1 MSKVEAKT
9 NKFGINFLSGIGAQ
23 LFVVFCNFF
32 SVPFLLDR
40 FGVEAYGLVAFY
52 ATLQIIFSILDGGV
66 SPLLIRQTSASLG
79 RGPRI
84 IKDYS
89 ALLQISGLFFL
100 ITSLFGFIIVF
111 LGAGFIS
118 TSWLTFEVI
127 DTKEVVFVIQIMAFV
142 IALRWFSGFY
152 RAIFVGNQNIHIL
165 SFINIFIAV
174 LRFLIVLL
182 FLRLINGTVLDFF
195 KYQLFCSLIELIL
208 LYFVSKRVNFNP
220 KVKTTST
227 EKITVLKSHYQ
238 FALYAA
244 AGSII
249 WIVLTQTDKLIV
261 SKIFD
266 LSIFS
271 TFSLGALGASVFF
284 FLTSPLSNAVI
295 PRLTE
300 IHMTG
305 KEEEFLEFYE
315 TCLTLCTL
323 FLFPLVIIVYI
334 FSFDL
339 MFLWTNNLQVSEI
352 SHNTLSFY
360 SLGNGLAVI
369 GSFAYFLQSARG
381 TLRLHFYGSMG
392 FLIFFIPTLFVLLNK
407 IGIDGAGMAWMFVN
421 AIAFIF
427 WCGYLHHVYLKNF
440 FAKWLVRVFSP
451 TVIFSFC
458 LSYVQYLTYN
468 FYPNN
473 HFLIFTLVLSSIL
486 NISLLYVYIY
496 GLNKEPL
503 QILFKKQ

>member
-1 MSKVEAKT
+1 MSKVAAKT
-9 NKFGINFLSGIGAQ
+9 NKFGINFLSGIGTQ
-23 LFVVFCNFF
+23 LFIVFCNFF

-40 FGVEAYGLVAFY
+40 FGVEAYGLVALY

-66 SPLLIRQTSASLG
+66 SPLLVRQTSASLDG
-79 RGPRI
+79 DTRT

-89 ALLQISGLFFL
+89 ALLQISGSFFL
-100 ITSLFGFIIVF
+100 ITSLFGCFIVF
-111 LGAGFIS
+111 LSAGFIGI
-118 TSWLTFEVI
+118 SWLNFEVI
-127 DTKEVVFVIQIMAFV
+127 DTEEVVFVIQIMAFV

-152 RAIFVGNQNIHIL
+152 RAIFVGNQNIFKL
-165 SFINIFIAV
+165 SLINIFIAV
-174 LRFLIVLL
+174 LRFLMVLV
-182 FLRLINGTVLDFF
+182 FLELINGSVVDFF

-220 KVKTTST
+220 NVKTTAT
-227 EKITVLKSHYQ
+227 EKLAVLKSNYQ

-249 WIVLTQTDKLIV
+249 WIVLTQTDKLII

-266 LSIFS
+266 LTSFSI
-271 TFSLGALGASVFF
+271 FSLGALGASVFF
-284 FLTSPLSNAVI
+284 FVTSPLSNAVI

-305 KEEEFLEFYE
+305 REEEFLEFYE

-360 SLGNGLAVI
+360 SLGNGLAVV

-381 TLRLHFYGSMG
+381 KLRLHFRCLVC
-392 FLIFFIPTLFVLLNK
+392 FLF
-407 IGIDGAGMAWMFVN
+407 
-421 AIAFIF
+421 
-427 WCGYLHHVYLKNF
+427 
-440 FAKWLVRVFSP
+440 
-451 TVIFSFC
+451 
-458 LSYVQYLTYN
+458 
-468 FYPNN
+468 
-473 HFLIFTLVLSSIL
+473 
-486 NISLLYVYIY
+486 
-496 GLNKEPL
+496 
-503 QILFKKQ
+503 